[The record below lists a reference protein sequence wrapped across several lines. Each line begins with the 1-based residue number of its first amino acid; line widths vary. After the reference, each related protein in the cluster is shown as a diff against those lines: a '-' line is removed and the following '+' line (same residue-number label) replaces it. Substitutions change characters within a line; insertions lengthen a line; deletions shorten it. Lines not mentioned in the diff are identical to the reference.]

1 MRAAGH
7 RVTQLHT
14 DNPATNLIPP
24 TLIEIPSVATLGP
37 EIFGPVLHVLSY
49 RRAELDALLDAI
61 NATGYGLT
69 FGLHTRI
76 DATIAHVTSKIRAGN
91 IYINRNIV
99 GAVVG
104 VQPFGGHGLSGTG
117 PKAGGPLYLRRL
129 LSTAPHALPPQGE
142 RPGPVGERNEYA
154 LQPRKRILCIH
165 ETPAGA
171 AAQRA
176 ALAATGN
183 AAVFPPAETYDAVLL
198 EGDAETVLAQ
208 SAILATRSGP
218 IIPLLA
224 LSPADIAAG
233 VPYDPAWLLTE
244 RVISENTA
252 AAGGNAS
259 LMTLG
264 S

>member
-1 MRAAGH
+1 
-7 RVTQLHT
+7 V
-14 DNPATNLIPP
+14 
-24 TLIEIPSVATLGP
+24 
-37 EIFGPVLHVLSY
+37 
-49 RRAELDALLDAI
+49 
-61 NATGYGLT
+61 
-69 FGLHTRI
+69 
-76 DATIAHVTSKIRAGN
+76 SKIRAGN

-99 GAVVG
+99 GAVVA

-129 LSTAPHALPPQGE
+129 LSTAPDGLPAQGAL
-142 RPGPVGERNEYA
+142 PGPVGERNEYA
-154 LQPRKRILCIH
+154 LRPRGRILCLH
-165 ETPAGA
+165 QTQAAA

-176 ALAATGN
+176 VLGATGN
-183 AAVFPPAETYDAVLL
+183 IAVFSPEDGYEAVLL
-198 EGDAETVLAQ
+198 EGEAEDILAQ
-208 SAILATRSGP
+208 SALLAARPGP